1 MTAPAPC
8 FSTSSRALAM
18 SAMAL
23 PLEYPALSSV
33 EFRPRAH
40 VALGPQSD

>member
-23 PLEYPALSSV
+23 PLDYPALSNAESH
-33 EFRPRAH
+33 FGSAAR
-40 VALGPQSD
+40 SD

>member
-18 SAMAL
+18 GAMAL
-23 PLEYPALSSV
+23 PLEYPALSNAESH
-33 EFRPRAH
+33 FRAGAR
-40 VALGPQSD
+40 SD